1 MEINNF
7 IKPSETTYTIYGKS
21 GCSYCGSIKK
31 ILESEYPEI
40 VNCDDYLVNSREDFL
55 KFIKELAGV
64 EHKTFP
70 IIFHKSK
77 FVGGFTETKLYY
89 DKEKAFSDF

>member
-1 MEINNF
+1 METNNF
-7 IKPSETTYTIYGKS
+7 IKPSDTTYTIYTKS
-21 GCSYCGSIKK
+21 GCSFCGYVKE
-31 ILESEYPEI
+31 ILESESPEI
-40 VNCDDYLVNSREDFL
+40 VNCDDYLLNNRDEFL

-77 FVGGFTETKLYY
+77 FVGGLTETKIYY
-89 DKEKAFSDF
+89 EKENAFSDL